1 MPGATAF
8 VPAAALA
15 GGGRLSIVGV
25 FLAAVL
31 GTVPGGMAG
40 YWIGARGGQAVVARF
55 GQAMRINDA
64 RLDRATRFFDRHGA
78 SAVVVRRFIAFVR
91 SFLGIFPRV
100 APMPPRRF
108 AIYNAIGGLICSL
121 AFSAIVSSFRPH
133 LTAF

>member
-64 RLDRATRFFDRHGA
+64 RLDRATRFFDPHGA
-78 SAVVVRRFIAFVR
+78 SAVVGGRFIAVVR
-91 SFLGIFPRV
+91 PVFGIFAAVP
-100 APMPPRRF
+100 AMPPRRF
-108 AIYNAIGGLICSL
+108 AIYKAIGGRLRSR
-121 AFSAIVSSFRPH
+121 AFSARG
-133 LTAF
+133 